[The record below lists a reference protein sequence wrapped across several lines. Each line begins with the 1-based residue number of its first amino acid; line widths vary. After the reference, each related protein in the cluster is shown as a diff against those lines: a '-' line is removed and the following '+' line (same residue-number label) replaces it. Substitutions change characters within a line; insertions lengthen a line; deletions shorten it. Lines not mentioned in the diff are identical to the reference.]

1 MGNREEEINRYLV
14 LAKFFLKI
22 TRRLKDKQYVKE
34 LKIIILNYSLNRF
47 VPLSSGT

>member
-14 LAKFFLKI
+14 LSFFKKI